1 MKKAALNAGLTEQEV
16 TAYLVYN
23 SGIYGN
29 MGNYK
34 GFGDC
39 KFVPNLEKYRM
50 ELLMRSS
57 QAYQD
62 NPREM
67 EKLWSMVKEPMY
79 SLTDQQKQLGL
90 GQKGITKYFTPNCD
104 MTDSELVNRF
114 MKTKNL
120 EGYITRVIKTQV
132 GDRIVL

>member
-39 KFVPNLEKYRM
+39 KFVPNLEKDRM

-67 EKLWSMVKEPMY
+67 DKLWSMVKESP
-79 SLTDQQKQLGL
+79 
-90 GQKGITKYFTPNCD
+90 
-104 MTDSELVNRF
+104 
-114 MKTKNL
+114 
-120 EGYITRVIKTQV
+120 
-132 GDRIVL
+132 